1 MRKPIF
7 KNGQSRLQ
15 QPLFSD
21 LCSCLLM
28 NTSEKV
34 TRIWTLYCE
43 LACNHVANKSAVSIQ
58 ILPQKSRHFA
68 HEECLKRT
76 GRVVPLESFPIS
88 VPQFQTVFFFPVLVP
103 EVVGFSRV
111 PVRECNRSASWH
123 PEEHA
128 LFSLVRTRCPEV
140 FVTQSCLV
148 TNQ

>member
-28 NTSEKV
+28 NTLEKV

-68 HEECLKRT
+68 HEECSNEQGVSFHLSPFPSRFHSSRQCSSSPFSYRKLLGSPVFQFVNVT
-76 GRVVPLESFPIS
+76 GRPVDIQKNTPSSAWS
-88 VPQFQTVFFFPVLVP
+88 VPDVQK
-103 EVVGFSRV
+103 
-111 PVRECNRSASWH
+111 CSW
-123 PEEHA
+123 PSPA
-128 LFSLVRTRCPEV
+128 
-140 FVTQSCLV
+140 
-148 TNQ
+148 